1 MDSFEQYE
9 KDCKR
14 IKKQNANILNDF
26 EIWLTKKNL
35 SPKTIKKHCSNVD
48 FYINEYLLYEEAI
61 EAADGPGNIGN
72 YLGYWFIRKAMW
84 ASQAAIKE
92 NASSLKKFYQFMFD
106 KKKISKE
113 SLDWLTQRIKDEMPE
128 WLAIMGRYDDPDIED
143 MGEVW
148 GI

>member
-26 EIWLTKKNL
+26 ERWLTEKNL
-35 SPKTIKKHCSNVD
+35 SAKTIKKHCSNVD
-48 FYINEYLLYEEAI
+48 FYINDFLLYEEAI
-61 EAADGPGNIGN
+61 EATDGTDKIGN

-84 ASQAAIKE
+84 ASQPAIKE
-92 NASSLKKFYQFMFD
+92 NASSLKKFYQFMFE
-106 KKKISKE
+106 KRKISKE

-128 WLAIMGRYDDPDIED
+128 WLGTMGRYDDPDIED
-143 MGEVW
+143 MEEVW